1 MSSYVAAIANVK
13 GSQISNRSIVKV
25 IHFFRV
31 TVPVISRQNR
41 SSDSEFLQ
49 TATNQNVAN
58 VAVLVEGQPPWFIQ
72 PFEGLI
78 AELPEA
84 WIAVLR

>member
-58 VAVLVEGQPPWFIQ
+58 VAVLVEGQPP
-72 PFEGLI
+72 
-78 AELPEA
+78 
-84 WIAVLR
+84 